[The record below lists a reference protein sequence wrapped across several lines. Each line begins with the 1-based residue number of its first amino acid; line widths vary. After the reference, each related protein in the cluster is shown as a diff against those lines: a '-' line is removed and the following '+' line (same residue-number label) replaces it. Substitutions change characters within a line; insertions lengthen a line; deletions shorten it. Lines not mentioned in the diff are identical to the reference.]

1 MSDPKNPRPKG
12 PAAAMD
18 AAIEQNA
25 EVVRRGRRKRGF
37 MKQLGLSLP
46 VTVDDVKQ
54 AFFVKARQTHP
65 DHHGDAAEFRKV
77 QEAFDEAL
85 EYAQKNGKRLPWLGA
100 QLPMYL
106 AQRNV
111 LDLVERFGGTAVVEQ
126 LEWLDETVGE
136 DFSQLADRLREI
148 DLTDRQVDD
157 EQLAQL
163 FQDRDGVR
171 YLESLRL
178 AGTRVTDAGVG
189 VISTIS
195 SLKQID
201 LRRTAVSAGMIR
213 RLRKLPH
220 TEKVDGQG
228 GIGDLFSKWF
238 S

>member
-1 MSDPKNPRPKG
+1 
-12 PAAAMD
+12 MD
-18 AAIEQNA
+18 AAIEHNA
-25 EVVRRGRRKRGF
+25 EVVRRGRRKHGF
-37 MKQLGLSLP
+37 LKQLGLSLP
-46 VTVDDVKQ
+46 VTVADVKQ

-85 EYAQKNGKRLPWLGA
+85 DYAQKNGKRLPWLGA

-111 LDLVERFGGTAVVEQ
+111 LDLVERVGGTAVIEQ

-148 DLTDRQVDD
+148 DLTDRPVDD
-157 EQLAQL
+157 AQLAQML
-163 FQDRDGVR
+163 EDRDGVR

-178 AGTRVTDAGVG
+178 AGTRVSDAGAG
-189 VISTIS
+189 VIAAIP

-201 LRRTAVSAGMIR
+201 LRRTDVSPATIR

-220 TEKVDGQG
+220 VEKVDGQG
-228 GIGDLFSKWF
+228 GIGDLLSGWF